1 MKSLVRVF
9 AIVTLVLGCLG
20 FVGTQ
25 QAVAANFSGVSL
37 QSSSVILA
45 EVEFRNPADA
55 KLATEFGQKIDLNNA
70 NVRAFR
76 EYRGFY
82 PTLARKI
89 VANAPYENVED
100 VLDIPGLSDSQKDR
114 LQANMDSFTVTPPT
128 AIFLEGAERF
138 NNGQY

>member
-37 QSSSVILA
+37 QSSSVMLA
-45 EVEFRNPADA
+45 EVQFRNPADA

-100 VLDIPGLSDSQKDR
+100 VLNIPGLSDSQKDR
-114 LQANMDSFTVTPPT
+114 LQANLDSFTVTPPT